1 VPPASAL
8 PGPDHPAPRDTAPDA
23 IDRPDPAPDP
33 EPDGWRV
40 ERSVDRS
47 PLEAAEDAFGWL
59 VTGTAPLSLHG
70 IDRPSLPR
78 RAVPLHQLRTRLAAG
93 RVRPRDRDA
102 IWAALIY
109 RARTASS
116 PTGRARWRLGCVG
129 VALPILVPMAARLS
143 VRYPGD
149 PADLEAAI
157 LAAFLAELGR
167 VDICTPDLPARLTG
181 AAERA
186 AAALAVALYAHDHTN
201 PHDAAMGSG
210 GRDASG
216 RDASGRDA
224 SGPDA
229 SGRAASGRDDS
240 GRTGGTEP
248 VGTEVRP
255 EGPRPAAPTSA
266 PTAGP
271 TAGPTSAPTLAS
283 APAPG
288 ERARPPRAHGRRRPR

>member
-1 VPPASAL
+1 MPPASAL

-216 RDASGRDA
+216 R
-224 SGPDA
+224 
-229 SGRAASGRDDS
+229 AASGRDDS

-271 TAGPTSAPTLAS
+271 TSAPTLAS